1 MQEQDKEFKIGQKV
15 RYIGG
20 DPDAFIKDNIEGI
33 IEDDA
38 LYWGDSVYI
47 YFEEALSDGNLM
59 TYNQIVLKSCL
70 EIIE

>member
-15 RYIGG
+15 RYLGG

-38 LYWGDSVYI
+38 LYWGDSMYV
-47 YFEEALSDGNLM
+47 YFEEVLSNGNLM

>member
-15 RYIGG
+15 RYLGG

-33 IEDDA
+33 IEDDP
-38 LYWGDSVYI
+38 LYWGDSMCV
-47 YFEEALSDGNLM
+47 YFEEVLSNGNLM

-70 EIIE
+70 EVIG

>member
-38 LYWGDSVYI
+38 LYWGDSMYV
-47 YFEEALSDGNLM
+47 YFEEVLSNGNLM